1 MDLDNGKWTI
11 DSEGVESGGVEM
23 HLFSL
28 WCVPSGV
35 RRVNKGYIQLPLV
48 DIDLDSIFSSI
59 PLKKMRSNSLKS
71 PAFRINQVSGWLFRP
86 LKQTI
91 MKDTGWGNLEETVSV
106 KNRLSLGKSYPPL
119 TKLRRGEDRLE
130 W

>member
-1 MDLDNGKWTI
+1 MLGQVIKLGSVFQRGSIHLSIKSYVNFYISHLSLIMEMDLDNEKWTI

-48 DIDLDSIFSSI
+48 DIDSIFSSI
-59 PLKKMRSNSLKS
+59 PLKKM
-71 PAFRINQVSGWLFRP
+71 
-86 LKQTI
+86 
-91 MKDTGWGNLEETVSV
+91 
-106 KNRLSLGKSYPPL
+106 
-119 TKLRRGEDRLE
+119 
-130 W
+130 

>member
-71 PAFRINQVSGWLFRP
+71 PALDSA
-86 LKQTI
+86 
-91 MKDTGWGNLEETVSV
+91 S
-106 KNRLSLGKSYPPL
+106 
-119 TKLRRGEDRLE
+119 TKLAGGFSGPSSRLL
-130 W
+130 